1 MPYEQLSYED
11 RILIAH
17 LKKERLGVRAI
28 ARRMGRSAST
38 ISREL
43 ARNGPRA
50 GSYGAVASQDKTA
63 GRRKRAYV
71 GRRKLDHIPLA
82 AQVEQWLRLIWSPA
96 IIEAKLKIHYPKAP
110 KMRVSR
116 QTIYNWV
123 WEQRE
128 DLIPFLWI
136 NKRRWR
142 KKYGSADKRGQIVDR
157 VPIEKRP
164 KSADNRSRYG
174 HWEGDTIE
182 GAKHRGYVGSFVERK
197 SRLVLLTP
205 LPNKRSETLNAGLA
219 HRMKSVPK
227 KLRRTITLDNGKEF
241 ADHKGISAKTNLEV
255 FFARPYASW
264 QRGLNEQ
271 TNKLVRRFLPKGM
284 DFIGLT
290 KAQVAKVERALN
302 NRPRKCL
309 GYRSPM
315 EVYQAL
321 LSKQRS
327 GVALRV

>member
-1 MPYEQLSYED
+1 MSYEQLSYED

-17 LKKERLGVRAI
+17 LRKERLGIRAI
-28 ARRMGRSAST
+28 ARRLNRSPSS

-50 GSYGAVASQDKTA
+50 GSYGAMASQAKTA
-63 GRRKRAYV
+63 ARRKGAYP
-71 GRRKLDHIPLA
+71 GRRKLDHAPLA
-82 AQVEQWLRLIWSPA
+82 AQVEQWLRLVWSPA
-96 IIEAKLKIHYPKAP
+96 IIEAKLKAHYPRDP

-116 QTIYNWV
+116 QTIYTWV

-142 KKYGSADKRGQIVDR
+142 KKYGSADKRGQIADR

-164 KSADNRSRYG
+164 ASANNRSRCG

-197 SRLVLLTP
+197 SRFVLLTP
-205 LPNKRSETLNAGLA
+205 LPNKKSQTLNAGLA
-219 HRMKSVPK
+219 RRMKSVPK

-241 ADHKGISAKTNLEV
+241 ADHKGITARTDLEV

-284 DFIGLT
+284 DFTGLT
-290 KAQVAKVERALN
+290 YAQVAKVERALN

-315 EVYQAL
+315 EVYQDL
-321 LSKQRS
+321 IDKQRS